1 MRGEGPRSA
10 NPLQIDAKVNTM
22 AALYCC
28 RRRAARPEGVASVV
42 GGGERHTLAGTPTCC
57 SSHPTMHEII
67 VTLSHRRFGLW
78 QPPSPSACHASG
90 PWASVIKC
98 AEEGP
103 RSKFEACLLHP
114 HQRQAPPW
122 PLIRRHL
129 LVVLSSPWFCL
140 VIARN
145 THHMHIFIRLHNSR
159 LPYHASV
166 PGRTAMCRLTEAARA
181 TVCTVCSLMDITSST
196 CLDHYRSNG
205 EAVEVYLIHQRLQLH
220 VSLLNN
226 PA

>member
-1 MRGEGPRSA
+1 MLPFLTVAAADDDTWVSTNWHAGSHGIWPKGKKTTSPRGGGHVPPAVEQRAGWTMRGEGPRSA
-10 NPLQIDAKVNTM
+10 NPLQIEAKVNTM

-42 GGGERHTLAGTPTCC
+42 GGDERHTLAGTPTCC

-67 VTLSHRRFGLW
+67 VTLSHRRFALW

-129 LVVLSSPWFCL
+129 LVVLSSPWFLLGYCSQHSPH
-140 VIARN
+140 A
-145 THHMHIFIRLHNSR
+145 HLH
-159 LPYHASV
+159 
-166 PGRTAMCRLTEAARA
+166 
-181 TVCTVCSLMDITSST
+181 
-196 CLDHYRSNG
+196 
-205 EAVEVYLIHQRLQLH
+205 
-220 VSLLNN
+220 
-226 PA
+226 

>member
-10 NPLQIDAKVNTM
+10 NPLQIEAKVNTM

-42 GGGERHTLAGTPTCC
+42 GGDERHTLAGTPTCC

-67 VTLSHRRFGLW
+67 VTLSHRRFALW

-129 LVVLSSPWFCL
+129 LVVLSSPWFAWLLLATLTTCTFSL
-140 VIARN
+140 DYTIPVY
-145 THHMHIFIRLHNSR
+145 HITRR
-159 LPYHASV
+159 
-166 PGRTAMCRLTEAARA
+166 
-181 TVCTVCSLMDITSST
+181 
-196 CLDHYRSNG
+196 CLDELQCVVEPKRLVLLFVSCAFSWILQVVRVLNHYRSNG
-205 EAVEVYLIHQRLQLH
+205 EAVEVCFIHQRLQLH
-220 VSLLNN
+220 VSLLND